1 MHVLQTPDAMLKRGI
16 KLPKIMV
23 INPKEKNVPIGMP
36 YIRAYDGETDTFL
49 VYRIILPWLM
59 KSYSQY
65 NWENIYEEITG
76 YKYHMHQIYFCAEPK
91 PDDFTGHV
99 YSQDIVQPET
109 ETMTI
114 EEMMEDLSYVDLDII
129 MEMHLMPTFMSD
141 ISEAIRKNVTN
152 SWMWCDG
159 YNKKNGLCTGYL
171 YQPPESKT
179 LIIIDLS
186 WSIPEGVSVGLIG
199 LINTMVDITNADL
212 ILTGGRSKFFTND
225 EAMTLKPEWVRANIP
240 RANESKEFVRIL
252 TSNDMN
258 YETVIS
264 FGDSD
269 TPTIC
274 EQELQEISTGSVKKL
289 YDFFVGERDRYGCSC
304 KHGTGYARW
313 VNKLNPHCK
322 IDRRTDW
329 AKMFN

>member
-1 MHVLQTPDAMLKRGI
+1 MHVLQTPDAMANRGI
-16 KLPKIMV
+16 KFPKIMV
-23 INPKEKNVPIGMP
+23 VDPKEKNVPIGMP
-36 YIRAYDGETDTFL
+36 YIRAYSGETDTFL
-49 VYRIILPWLM
+49 VYRILLPWLM
-59 KSYSQY
+59 KNYRHY

-76 YKYHMHQIYFCAEPK
+76 RKYSMHPIYFSEEPK
-91 PDDFTGHV
+91 PDDYEGRKYGQEERHCF
-99 YSQDIVQPET
+99 E

-114 EEMMEDLSYVDLDII
+114 EQMMEDISYVDLDVI
-129 MEMHLMPTFMSD
+129 MEMRLMPTFMND

-179 LIIIDLS
+179 LIIVDLS

-199 LINTMVDITNADL
+199 LMNTMVDITNADL
-212 ILTGGRSKFFTND
+212 ILTGGCSKFFTNE
-225 EAMTLKPEWVRANIP
+225 EALTLTPEYIRKAIP
-240 RANESKEFVRIL
+240 RANESYDFVRIL
-252 TSNDMN
+252 TSRDMN
-258 YETVIS
+258 YETIIS

-269 TPTIC
+269 EPDIYS
-274 EQELQEISTGSVKKL
+274 QQLQHVSSGGVKRL
-289 YDFFVGERDRYGCSC
+289 YDFFVGYRDRYGCLY

-313 VNKLNPHCK
+313 VSQLNPNCE
-322 IDRRTDW
+322 IIRQTEW